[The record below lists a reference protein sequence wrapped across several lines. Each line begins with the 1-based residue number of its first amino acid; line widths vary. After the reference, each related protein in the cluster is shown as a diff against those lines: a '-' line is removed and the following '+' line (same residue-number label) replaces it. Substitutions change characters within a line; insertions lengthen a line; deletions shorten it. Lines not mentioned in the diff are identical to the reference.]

1 MISVPY
7 RLNDEKSVP
16 VPDSM
21 FYEFLPTDADDD
33 FSKIVTID
41 QLETGKEYEVI
52 VTNLSGFYRYR
63 MRDAVK
69 IAGKY
74 KNLPILEFI
83 GRIDQTVSI
92 MGEKTTEVALRTA
105 AEDTAKQLGFDM
117 IDFTVYPDVEHVP
130 PRYTY
135 FMEIE
140 SLPEGMKAFFSGEES
155 C

>member
-1 MISVPY
+1 M
-7 RLNDEKSVP
+7 
-16 VPDSM
+16 
-21 FYEFLPTDADDD
+21 
-33 FSKIVTID
+33 
-41 QLETGKEYEVI
+41 
-52 VTNLSGFYRYR
+52 
-63 MRDAVK
+63 
-69 IAGKY
+69 
-74 KNLPILEFI
+74 
-83 GRIDQTVSI
+83 TVSI

-140 SLPEGMKAFFSGEES
+140 SLPEGMKAKEIRFFSGEES

>member
-1 MISVPY
+1 M
-7 RLNDEKSVP
+7 
-16 VPDSM
+16 
-21 FYEFLPTDADDD
+21 
-33 FSKIVTID
+33 
-41 QLETGKEYEVI
+41 TGKEYEVI

-83 GRIDQTVSI
+83 GRIDQTVSV
-92 MGEKTTEVALRTA
+92 MGEKTTEVALRTV

-140 SLPEGMKAFFSGEES
+140 SLPEGMKAKEIRFFWRGILLRPIRPWEIRWQKES
-155 C
+155 VRQLS

>member
-1 MISVPY
+1 M
-7 RLNDEKSVP
+7 
-16 VPDSM
+16 
-21 FYEFLPTDADDD
+21 
-33 FSKIVTID
+33 
-41 QLETGKEYEVI
+41 I

-117 IDFTVYPDVEHVP
+117 IDFTVYPDVEHVDVYK
-130 PRYTY
+130 RQH
-135 FMEIE
+135 MECTG
-140 SLPEGMKAFFSGEES
+140 SLPLPLMEKK
-155 C
+155 

>member
-1 MISVPY
+1 M
-7 RLNDEKSVP
+7 P
-16 VPDSM
+16 VRTVCSN
-21 FYEFLPTDADDD
+21 EFLPTDADDD

-92 MGEKTTEVALRTA
+92 MGGEDNRSGTQDCRRGYSKA
-105 AEDTAKQLGFDM
+105 AWL
-117 IDFTVYPDVEHVP
+117 
-130 PRYTY
+130 
-135 FMEIE
+135 
-140 SLPEGMKAFFSGEES
+140 
-155 C
+155 